1 LKRRSKGLSDSI
13 GGRKLRR
20 RDGRRLGLILPAK
33 EPFSM
38 GSAAISLPSGV
49 RRGYTSGCVAEPSA
63 ISNVYAGPKSAQAP
77 SGSDQDIVRQYSAT
91 LVRKLEEK
99 NIQLETANRA
109 LQKEITE
116 RKRMALV
123 QTGILNAL
131 PAHVALLDSDGIIL
145 EVNDP
150 WRRFATADGLQSRD
164 FAVGSNYLQICDDA
178 DGGWRDEARAVAAG
192 VRRVL
197 AGEAPE
203 FSIEYSC
210 HSSQQKRW
218 FRLVATPLR
227 QFERSGAVIT
237 HVDITE
243 AKLAEA
249 KVKEVSTRLETLI
262 EQANIGIL
270 VHRDFKPIM
279 ANGEM
284 ARIFGYGSK
293 DEIENMPD
301 CKALFAESE
310 LARIVTYNKERLK
323 GGDVP
328 GFYALKGKRAD
339 RTIID
344 LESRAFAI
352 QWGDRL
358 AVCSMLTDVT
368 EQRKVEAQLRQS
380 QRLEAVGQMTGGIAH
395 DFNNLLTVIIGNA
408 EMMEETEDQVMRS
421 LAEMARKAAERGA
434 ELTSRLL
441 AFSRQQP
448 LDPKAIDINVLISK
462 MDGLMRRAIGGQ
474 LDIKT
479 VLGDNLWHVFV
490 DPSQLENALLNLAIN
505 ARDAMP
511 AGGRL
516 TIETSNIRL
525 DDAAVADEASFARGD
540 YLLVTVS
547 DTGTGMDKDTLAH
560 AFEPF
565 FTTKEVGKGSGL
577 GLSMVYGFVKQS
589 RGHIRIHSEPGL
601 GTTVKIYLPR
611 VADDVALAKQEI
623 RDGSLPRGSERIL
636 LVEDDAMVRDMVV
649 IQLRNLGYRV
659 VSAVNGSEAL
669 EVLKR
674 EGGFDLLFTDVV
686 MPGGL
691 NGHQLAGEARKLS
704 PSLRVIFTSG
714 YAETA
719 VVHDRRLDQG
729 VHLLNKPYRRSD
741 LAAKI
746 RDALAQQAS

>member
-1 LKRRSKGLSDSI
+1 MVKPMEPDQFMA
-13 GGRKLRR
+13 
-20 RDGRRLGLILPAK
+20 LIRQVHSNGADA
-33 EPFSM
+33 
-38 GSAAISLPSGV
+38 GS
-49 RRGYTSGCVAEPSA
+49 
-63 ISNVYAGPKSAQAP
+63 KSAHAP
-77 SGSDQDIVRQYSAT
+77 NAGDQDIIKQYSAT

-99 NIQLETANRA
+99 TIQLETANRA

-123 QTGILNAL
+123 QTGILSAL
-131 PAHVALLDSDGIIL
+131 PAHVALLDTDGIIL

-164 FAVGSNYLQICDDA
+164 FAVGSNYLQICHNA
-178 DGGWRDEARAVAAG
+178 VPRWADEARAVAAG

-197 AGEAPE
+197 AGEASE

-218 FRLVATPLR
+218 FRLIATPLR
-227 QFERSGAVIT
+227 QFERSGAVVT
-237 HVDITE
+237 HVNITE

-249 KVKEVSTRLETLI
+249 KVKEVSKRLETLI
-262 EQANIGIL
+262 EQANIGVL

-293 DEIENMPD
+293 DEIENMAD

-310 LARIVTYNKERLK
+310 LARIVAYNKERLK

-380 QRLEAVGQMTGGIAH
+380 QPLEAVGQMTGGIAH

-434 ELTSRLL
+434 ELTCRLL

-448 LDPKAIDINVLISK
+448 LDPKAIDINALISK
-462 MDGLMRRAIGGQ
+462 MEGLMRRAIGGQ
-474 LDIKT
+474 LEIKT
-479 VLGDNLWHVFV
+479 VLDDNLWRVFA
-490 DPSQLENALLNLAIN
+490 DPSQLENALLDLAIN

-511 AGGRL
+511 SGGRL
-516 TIETSNIRL
+516 TIETSNICL
-525 DDAAVADEASFARGD
+525 DDAAVADETSFARGD
-540 YLLVTVS
+540 YLLVTIPIPALEW
-547 DTGTGMDKDTLAH
+547 T
-560 AFEPF
+560 
-565 FTTKEVGKGSGL
+565 
-577 GLSMVYGFVKQS
+577 
-589 RGHIRIHSEPGL
+589 RIRWLTPSNRSSP
-601 GTTVKIYLPR
+601 PR
-611 VADDVALAKQEI
+611 RLAKAAA
-623 RDGSLPRGSERIL
+623 S
-636 LVEDDAMVRDMVV
+636 
-649 IQLRNLGYRV
+649 
-659 VSAVNGSEAL
+659 VSAWSTASSSSRADTSGSI
-669 EVLKR
+669 
-674 EGGFDLLFTDVV
+674 
-686 MPGGL
+686 
-691 NGHQLAGEARKLS
+691 
-704 PSLRVIFTSG
+704 PSLVWERPSRSIFQGRPPTSRWPNRKS
-714 YAETA
+714 AM
-719 VVHDRRLDQG
+719 DRCP
-729 VHLLNKPYRRSD
+729 V
-741 LAAKI
+741 AAKGI
-746 RDALAQQAS
+746 CWSRTMRWYGTWL

>member
-1 LKRRSKGLSDSI
+1 
-13 GGRKLRR
+13 
-20 RDGRRLGLILPAK
+20 
-33 EPFSM
+33 
-38 GSAAISLPSGV
+38 
-49 RRGYTSGCVAEPSA
+49 
-63 ISNVYAGPKSAQAP
+63 
-77 SGSDQDIVRQYSAT
+77 
-91 LVRKLEEK
+91 VRKLEEK

-150 WRRFATADGLQSRD
+150 WRRFATPDGLQSRD

-210 HSSQQKRW
+210 HSSEQKRW

-511 AGGRL
+511 GGGRL

-659 VSAVNGSEAL
+659 VSAVSGSEAL